1 MENKED
7 IKREVDRLYRE
18 HYGKLVASLVS
29 FFRLSEIEWAE
40 DIVQDTFYGA
50 LDNWSKKGLPRD
62 SVSWLFKVCKNKTI
76 NALRR
81 KGTYYAPWRDT
92 HFPLE
97 DRTKLD
103 QIFLPGEIKD
113 NQLRLLFATCHPSL
127 SPKSQIILTLK
138 TSIGFQVHEI
148 ARALDMKLEAV
159 KKNLT
164 RTKQQIRL
172 QNLPLRVPYALHS
185 RERLNSVHRVLYL
198 IFNEGYSASSGK
210 VLIRKE
216 LCLEAIRLLREL
228 LEEKQIFNAD
238 TQALYALMLF
248 NIARFDTRTDTCGI
262 PIELEYQE
270 RSRWDGKLIRS
281 GIKHFNAARK
291 GEPWSTYHLQAAIS
305 SLHCTADSFQNTQW
319 KIILGLY
326 DRLLVLNPAPIV
338 QMNRGIALFY
348 SGKTE
353 EALDIIKKLEGLEHH
368 HLYFATLAKMNLLL
382 NRREEALDH
391 YLDALSRTKV
401 EAEKEFLQRKILGL
415 QSTIKEGQQGL

>member
-1 MENKED
+1 M
-7 IKREVDRLYRE
+7 DRLYRE

-81 KGTYYAPWRDT
+81 KGTHYAPWRDT

-210 VLIRKE
+210 VFDSKR
-216 LCLEAIRLLREL
+216 AMASRRYGSYGNFWRRNRF
-228 LEEKQIFNAD
+228 FNAD

-291 GEPWSTYHLQAAIS
+291 GETLVHLPPSGPLSVPYTVRQ
-305 SLHCTADSFQNTQW
+305 TPF
-319 KIILGLY
+319 KI
-326 DRLLVLNPAPIV
+326 R
-338 QMNRGIALFY
+338 
-348 SGKTE
+348 SG
-353 EALDIIKKLEGLEHH
+353 
-368 HLYFATLAKMNLLL
+368 
-382 NRREEALDH
+382 R
-391 YLDALSRTKV
+391 
-401 EAEKEFLQRKILGL
+401 
-415 QSTIKEGQQGL
+415 